1 MKLSVVVPC
10 YNEQDNI
17 APLFQAVQ
25 TAFVALPA
33 KVDKYEL
40 VFVNDGSKDDT
51 RARLLSLHAAHPAH
65 TAVVDFSRNFGKEA
79 AVLAGL
85 RRAGGDLVAI
95 MDADLQQRPEVVVE
109 MVQYLCDHPD
119 TDMVAAYQDNRIE
132 GKMLTFFKK
141 MFYKIVNW
149 MCEIPFRK
157 DASDFR
163 TFRKNVRDAV
173 LSLPEYDRFSKG
185 IFSWVGFPTH
195 YMPYT
200 AAPRHAGSTKWS
212 FFKLLKYAVTG
223 IISYTTT
230 PLRISTFLG
239 LGVSFA
245 SVIYLVVTVVQKLC
259 FGVDVPGYATIVGLI
274 LLLGGIQ
281 LLMLGVMGEY
291 LAKAYMQGK
300 GRPVYIERQYLP
312 TEDDENA

>member
-17 APLFQAVQ
+17 APLFDAVQ
-25 TAFVALPA
+25 TAFAALPTEI
-33 KVDKYEL
+33 DKYEL
-40 VFVNDGSKDDT
+40 VFVNDGSKDKT
-51 RARLLSLHAAHPAH
+51 RARLLTLHAAYPAQ

-85 RRAGGDLVAI
+85 RRAEGDLVAI
-95 MDADLQQRPEVVVE
+95 MDADLQQSPDAVVD
-109 MVQYLCDHPD
+109 MVRFLCENPD
-119 TDMVAAYQDNRIE
+119 TDMVAAYQENRIE
-132 GKMLTFFKK
+132 GKVLTFFKK

-185 IFSWVGFPTH
+185 IFSWVGFPAH

-200 AAPRHAGSTKWS
+200 AAPRHTGSTKWS
-212 FFKLLKYAVTG
+212 FFKLLKYAITG

-245 SVIYLVVTVVQKLC
+245 SVVYLIVTVIQKLC
-259 FGVDVPGYATIVGLI
+259 FSVAVPGYATIVGLI

-312 TEDDENA
+312 AEDTDE

>member
-17 APLFQAVQ
+17 MPLFHAVQ
-25 TAFVALPA
+25 TAFAALPA
-33 KVDKYEL
+33 EVTRYEL
-40 VFVNDGSKDDT
+40 VCVNDGSKDAT
-51 RARLLSLHAAHPAH
+51 RARLLELHAAHPDCV
-65 TAVVDFSRNFGKEA
+65 AVVDFSRNFGKEA

-85 RRAGGDLVAI
+85 TRATGDLVAI

-109 MVQYLCDHPD
+109 MVQYLCTHPD
-119 TDMVAAYQDNRIE
+119 TDMVAAYQNGRIE
-132 GKMLTFFKK
+132 GRALSFFKK
-141 MFYKIVNW
+141 MFYKIVNR

-163 TFRKNVRDAV
+163 TFRKPVRDAV

-195 YMPYT
+195 YMPYR
-200 AAPRHAGSTKWS
+200 AQPRLTGDTKWS

-230 PLRISTFLG
+230 PLRISTWLG

-245 SVIYLVVTVVQKLC
+245 SVVYMLITVIQKLF
-259 FGVDVPGYATIVGLI
+259 FGVAVPGYATIVVLI

-300 GRPVYIERQYLP
+300 GRPVYIERQFLP
-312 TEDDENA
+312 TEENDA

>member
-17 APLFQAVQ
+17 APLFDAVQ
-25 TAFVALPA
+25 MAFAALP
-33 KVDKYEL
+33 VEIDKYEL
-40 VFVNDGSKDDT
+40 VFVNDGSKDET
-51 RARLLSLHAAHPAH
+51 RARLLTLHAAYPAT

-95 MDADLQQRPEVVVE
+95 MDADLQQRPEVVVD
-109 MVQYLCDHPD
+109 MVRYLCDHPD
-119 TDMVAAYQDNRIE
+119 TDMVAAYQENRIE
-132 GKMLTFFKK
+132 GKTLTFFKK

-239 LGVSFA
+239 LGVSFT
-245 SVIYLVVTVVQKLC
+245 SVIYLIVTVIQKLC

-312 TEDDENA
+312 AKDDENA

>member
-17 APLFQAVQ
+17 EPLFRAVEK
-25 TAFVALPA
+25 AFAALPA
-33 KVDKYEL
+33 AVDKYEL
-40 VFVNDGSKDDT
+40 IFVNDGSKDET
-51 RARLLSLHAAHPAH
+51 RARLLSLHAAH
-65 TAVVDFSRNFGKEA
+65 TKTVAVVDFSRNFGKEA

-85 RRAGGDLVAI
+85 RRAEGDLVAI

-109 MVQYLCDHPD
+109 MAQFLCDNPD
-119 TDMVAAYQDNRIE
+119 TDMVAAYQENRIE
-132 GKMLTFFKK
+132 GRTLSFFKK
-141 MFYKIVNW
+141 MFYKIINW

-163 TFRKNVRDAV
+163 AFRKPVRDAI

-200 AAPRHAGSTKWS
+200 AAPRHTGKTTWS

-230 PLRISTFLG
+230 PLRISTWLG
-239 LGVSFA
+239 LGVSFI
-245 SVIYLVVTVVQKLC
+245 SVVYMIITVVQKLC
-259 FGVDVPGYATIVGLI
+259 FGVDVPGYATIVVLI

-312 TEDDENA
+312 TEDTDA

>member
-1 MKLSVVVPC
+1 MKVSVVVPC

-17 APLFQAVQ
+17 EPLFAVVQ
-25 TAFVALPA
+25 DAFASLPTA
-33 KVDKYEL
+33 VDKYEL
-40 VFVNDGSKDDT
+40 IFVNDGSKDDT
-51 RARLLSLHAAHPAH
+51 RARLLALHAAHPSEV
-65 TAVVDFSRNFGKEA
+65 AVVDFSRNFGKEA

-85 RRAGGDLVAI
+85 YRAEGDIVAI
-95 MDADLQQRPEVVVE
+95 MDADLQQHPSVVVE
-109 MVQYLCDHPD
+109 MVQYLCENPD

-132 GKMLTFFKK
+132 GKVLSFFKK
-141 MFYKIVNW
+141 SFYKIINR

-163 TFRKNVRDAV
+163 VFRKCVRDAV
-173 LSLPEYDRFSKG
+173 LSLPECDRFSKG
-185 IFSWVGFPTH
+185 IFSWVGFQTH
-195 YMPYT
+195 YMPY
-200 AAPRHAGSTKWS
+200 AVAPRHTGSTKWS

-230 PLRISTFLG
+230 PLRISTWLG
-239 LGVSFA
+239 LVASFA
-245 SVIYLVVTVVQKLC
+245 SVVYMVVTVVQKLF
-259 FGVDVPGYATIVGLI
+259 FGVDVPGYATIVALI

-312 TEDDENA
+312 TEDTDA